1 METVGKKRPV
11 LNENNIHKLLVSQF
25 GVQEVIAHY
34 VRKARIASSACN
46 TSVAANNPIAIAQK
60 LGEIDEC
67 LEALRYVVNL
77 PENID
82 DIDKIKHPV

>member
-1 METVGKKRPV
+1 MKTVGEKRPV

-34 VRKARIASSACN
+34 VRKARQASSACN
-46 TSVAANNPIAIAQK
+46 SYVAANNPIAVAQK

-67 LEALRYVVNL
+67 LEALRFIVNL
-77 PENID
+77 PENIE
-82 DIDKIKHPV
+82 DIDKIKTP